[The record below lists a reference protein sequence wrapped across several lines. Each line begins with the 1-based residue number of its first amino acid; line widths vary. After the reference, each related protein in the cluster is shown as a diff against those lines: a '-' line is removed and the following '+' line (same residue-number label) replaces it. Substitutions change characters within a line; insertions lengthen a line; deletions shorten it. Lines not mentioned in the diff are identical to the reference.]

1 MERLRMNKKLQE
13 EITNYVAEELFSL
26 DRLSKITIDLS
37 KFAKVD
43 TKQEKP
49 TIIITP
55 ETYLKMYALVD
66 NTDDEISWHCLVKK
80 SENKYLLYDVLVF
93 PQENTAAHTGTDD
106 KKYTEWLQKLML
118 DDTFQFNELRC
129 HGHSHVNMNVF
140 SSVTDDEYQTNL
152 TQNIDDGDFYIFLI
166 LNKKREM
173 CVFLY
178 DFEHN
183 ILFDKKDINIIIP
196 LNNIDLTEW
205 AENTIKE
212 NVTKPK
218 KYASVKKPKYI
229 RDDTDDFDDAPG
241 YYYGSWR
248 DNYYGSK

>member
-1 MERLRMNKKLQE
+1 MERLRITKQLQE

-37 KFAKVD
+37 EFAKVD
-43 TKQEKP
+43 TKQEEKP

-66 NTDDEISWHCLVKK
+66 NTDDEISWHCMVKK
-80 SENKYLLYDVLVF
+80 SENKYLLYDVLIF

-106 KKYTEWLQKLML
+106 KKYTEWLQELMFN
-118 DDTFQFNELRC
+118 DTFPFNELRC

-140 SSVTDDEYQTNL
+140 SSATDDEYQTNL

-173 CVFLY
+173 CVLLY

-183 ILFDKKDINIIIP
+183 ILFDKKDVDIIVP

-205 AENTIKE
+205 AKNTIKE

-218 KYASVKKPKYI
+218 YVSTKKPKYL
-229 RDDTDDFDDAPG
+229 RDDTDDFDDAP
-241 YYYGSWR
+241 
-248 DNYYGSK
+248 

>member
-1 MERLRMNKKLQE
+1 MERLRINKKLQE

-37 KFAKVD
+37 EFAKVD
-43 TKQEKP
+43 TKQEEKP

-66 NTDDEISWHCLVKK
+66 NTDDEISWHCMVKR

-93 PQENTAAHTGTDD
+93 PQENTNAHTGTDD
-106 KKYTEWLQKLML
+106 KKYTEWLQKLMF
-118 DDTFQFNELRC
+118 DDTFPFNELRC

-173 CVFLY
+173 YILLY

-183 ILFDKKDINIIIP
+183 ILFDKKDLDIIIP
-196 LNNIDLTEW
+196 LNNMNLTEW

-212 NVTKPK
+212 NVTKPR
-218 KYASVKKPKYI
+218 YVSTKKPKYL
-229 RDDTDDFDDAPG
+229 RDDTDDFDDAPRH
-241 YYYGSWR
+241 YYGSWR